1 MNQSKR
7 LKNKQNC
14 HILEQIEK
22 ADQSYQNKKIKTLKY
37 TILHVSVDC

>member
-7 LKNKQNC
+7 LKNQQNC
-14 HILEQIEK
+14 QILKKIEK

-37 TILHVSVDC
+37 TILHASVDC